1 VSASEAIAGAEA
13 ASDAGRDW
21 QAVRDAGDIQYAP
34 VAPPKPPETPEWL
47 KSLGEF
53 LRDLFEPLGRALG
66 MSWPTLQWVLIGLG
80 ALLVAYLLWRT
91 FGPLVAGWLA
101 RRGAAEAEPEWA
113 PDRAAAVALLE
124 DADRLAA
131 EGQYDE
137 ATHLLLQRSV
147 SHIASARPEWLAPA
161 STAREIAALEPLPP
175 RARTAFV
182 AISTRV
188 ERSRFALR
196 PLGAADWEAARAAY
210 ADFALEGFAGVPA

>member
-1 VSASEAIAGAEA
+1 MSASGAIAGAEG

-66 MSWPTLQWVLIGLG
+66 MSWPTLQWVLIGL
-80 ALLVAYLLWRT
+80 AVVLVGFLLWRT
-91 FGPLVAGWLA
+91 FGHLLVRRA
-101 RRGAAEAEPEWA
+101 RIEAEPEWV

-131 EGQYDE
+131 AGHYDE

-147 SHIASARPEWLAPA
+147 SHIAAARPEWLAPA
-161 STAREIAALEPLPP
+161 STAREIAALEPLPA
-175 RARTAFV
+175 RARTAFA

-210 ADFALEGFAGVPA
+210 ADFALERFVGVPA